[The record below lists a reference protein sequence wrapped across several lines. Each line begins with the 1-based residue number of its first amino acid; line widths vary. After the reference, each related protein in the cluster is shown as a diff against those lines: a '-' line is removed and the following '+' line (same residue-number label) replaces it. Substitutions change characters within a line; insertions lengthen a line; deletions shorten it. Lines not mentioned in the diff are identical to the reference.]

1 MLDED
6 TALFIEEIE
15 DEVIPHGREERIF
28 EDCIRL
34 IRKNKLKDSEE
45 SILMRL
51 SMADENE
58 NEKEILELTQQ
69 LMEIQ
74 KELKE

>member
-34 IRKNKLKDSEE
+34 IRKNKLKTAK
-45 SILMRL
+45 R
-51 SMADENE
+51 AF
-58 NEKEILELTQQ
+58 
-69 LMEIQ
+69 
-74 KELKE
+74 